1 MHNLMQMNFW
11 GQTVRP
17 ITRGISESWHR
28 WPVKRIKTQF
38 IQKTNVQS
46 LAGTQPHDSGAPS
59 SVWLAKVPC
68 TEQIDDGTANW
79 MPKWWFLQHFATLLI
94 MLIPCSWAT
103 VADVAVSSS
112 TCNQPTCMSISQLWM
127 CVHLW
132 PLVFLMHGCVFHGK
146 YIFDF
151 LGFLGFTG
159 VKTTK
164 PLHQDTTRMPRV
176 CFNVWWS
183 LEALRT
189 RLLVLNKKGSKLGVI
204 GVNVLT
210 QCWFHLYHLIFIAI
224 IWHNYAVDLA
234 CLTCPRKKSIHVT
247 DFFQVP
253 PFRFHHVSTRRV
265 PHWPRS
271 KVRVRS
277 SSFGPGWAERGS
289 KPKVPRSRRDW
300 RASYPSMIPR
310 WSPKGWSRFH
320 ARGRIVHRLLYRHVS
335 TIQFQGY
342 AMLTHTEIPPIIQKH
357 PPIIFPS
364 DRFGT
369 DFGRVCKANC
379 LCIPCGDCNSGHFD
393 CSSGEMGLEFSWS
406 GMARW
411 DFKALST
418 LGAERRQS
426 RCSTKLGDVPAVS
439 LQIL

>member
-1 MHNLMQMNFW
+1 MQNLMQMNFW

-68 TEQIDDGTANW
+68 TEQIDDGIANW
-79 MPKWWFLQHFATLLI
+79 MPKCWFLQHFATLLI

-132 PLVFLMHGCVFHGK
+132 PLVFLMHGCVFHGT

-204 GVNVLT
+204 WCKCLDSMLVSFISFDIHCHNLT
-210 QCWFHLYHLIFIAI
+210 QLCCWPC
-224 IWHNYAVDLA
+224 VPDLPQKKIH
-234 CLTCPRKKSIHVT
+234 PRSRLSGSIM
-247 DFFQVP
+247 FQP
-253 PFRFHHVSTRRV
+253 EES

-310 WSPKGWSRFH
+310 WSPKGWSKFH

-335 TIQFQGY
+335 TIPFQGY

-364 DRFGT
+364 DRFGK
-369 DFGRVCKANC
+369 DFGLQSQLPVH
-379 LCIPCGDCNSGHFD
+379 PV
-393 CSSGEMGLEFSWS
+393 
-406 GMARW
+406 RW
-411 DFKALST
+411 
-418 LGAERRQS
+418 
-426 RCSTKLGDVPAVS
+426 
-439 LQIL
+439 LQ